1 MVTLGEAGRSA
12 TSTYRGIRA
21 IQRMV
26 HLRAI
31 LTDIRYRAVVEAI
44 NPGQRRDEPTPP
56 EVAQSAKILCDE
68 LDHTPVP
75 GERTRGIIR
84 ATARATREHVVLG
97 VRFPEWRH
105 GTNATFLNRCT
116 LWASK
121 AADGEKG
128 AEALDMIGVERTP
141 QREALFGAR
150 FAAAVQGLLLEPR
163 GMSDGQEA
171 VRVDLANEI
180 QHGISDEARLARYRL
195 MQDGVNAFAAGL
207 GTFVTSYLGFSQPLQ
222 DALEF
227 GGASFAVAASVGVAR
242 QLGIQFLG
250 EKQIEARR
258 QAKYWLFSLQAWMV
272 GYVVWGRDAMG
283 AGEYQGLDQLV
294 YIARALGEK
303 KAEIPE
309 LPRDQQ
315 IQEDLALLI
324 ENSERA
330 ADGELTSALMR
341 LQGVLRWRSEQ
352 LGPAIGNLVALVQS
366 IPDSGEDP
374 HMPVALPNGGAGP
387 PLLPGARTNPDPDPD
402 PVRGPGPGRGG
413 PDS

>member
-1 MVTLGEAGRSA
+1 MATLGDAGRSA
-12 TSTYRGIRA
+12 TSTYRGVRA
-21 IQRMV
+21 IQRMM

-44 NPGQRRDEPTPP
+44 HPHRRRDEPTPP
-56 EVAQSAKILCDE
+56 EVAQSARIICDE

-75 GERTRGIIR
+75 GERTRGFLR
-84 ATARATREHVVLG
+84 ATTRLTREHVVQG
-97 VRFPEWRH
+97 VRFPEWRR
-105 GTNATFLNRCT
+105 GMNATFLNRCT
-116 LWASK
+116 AWASN
-121 AADGEKG
+121 AAASEKG
-128 AEALDMIGVERTP
+128 TEALDLIGQERTS
-141 QREALFGAR
+141 QRNALFGAR

-163 GMSDGQEA
+163 GMSEGQEA
-171 VRVDLANEI
+171 VRIDLANEI

-222 DALEF
+222 DAVEF
-227 GGASFAVAASVGVAR
+227 GGASFGVGAGVALAR

-250 EKQIEARR
+250 EKQTEARR
-258 QAKYWLFSLQAWMV
+258 QAKYWLFSLHAWMV
-272 GYVVWGRDAMG
+272 GYVVWGRDAVG

-303 KAEIPE
+303 QAEIPE

-315 IQEDLALLI
+315 IQEDLVLLI
-324 ENSERA
+324 ENAERA

-352 LGPAIGNLVALVQS
+352 LGPAIGNLVSLVQS

-374 HMPVALPNGGAGP
+374 HSPVALPNAGDGR
-387 PLLPGARTNPDPDPD
+387 PLLPGARSSPDPDQVPE
-402 PVRGPGPGRGG
+402 PGR
-413 PDS
+413 DSS

>member
-12 TSTYRGIRA
+12 TSTYRGMRA
-21 IQRMV
+21 VQRIL
-26 HLRAI
+26 HQRAI
-31 LTDIRYRAVVEAI
+31 LADIRYRAVVEAI
-44 NPGQRRDEPTPP
+44 HPDQRRDEPTPP
-56 EVAQSAKILCDE
+56 EVAQSARILCDE
-68 LDHTPVP
+68 LDHTAVP
-75 GERTRGIIR
+75 GEQTRGILR
-84 ATARATREHVVLG
+84 ATARATRKHVVLG
-97 VRFPEWRH
+97 LRFPEWRR
-105 GTNATFLNRCT
+105 GTNSMFLSRCA
-116 LWASK
+116 LWAAK
-121 AADGEKG
+121 AAAGEKG
-128 AEALDMIGVERTP
+128 AEALDMIGLERTP
-141 QREALFGAR
+141 RREALFGAR

-163 GMSDGQEA
+163 GTSEAQEA

-180 QHGISDEARLARYRL
+180 QHGLSDEARLARYRL

-207 GTFVTSYLGFSQPLQ
+207 GTFVTSYLGFSQPVQ

-227 GGASFAVAASVGVAR
+227 GGASFAVAAGVGVAR

-272 GYVVWGRDAMG
+272 GYVVWGRDAVG
-283 AGEYQGLDQLV
+283 AGEYQGLDQLI
-294 YIARALGEK
+294 YIARALSEK
-303 KAEIPE
+303 RAEIPE
-309 LPRDQQ
+309 LPRDQD
-315 IQEDLALLI
+315 IQEDLVLLI

-374 HMPVALPNGGAGP
+374 HAPVALPPNGGAGP
-387 PLLPGARTNPDPDPD
+387 PLLPGARTAPD
-402 PVRGPGPGRGG
+402 PVREPGPGTAR

>member
-1 MVTLGEAGRSA
+1 MVTLGDAGRSA
-12 TSTYRGIRA
+12 TSTYRGVRA
-21 IQRMV
+21 IQRML

-31 LTDIRYRAVVEAI
+31 LTDIRYKAVVEAI
-44 NPGQRRDEPTPP
+44 HPRQRRDEPTPP
-56 EVAQSAKILCDE
+56 EIAQSARIICDE

-75 GERTRGIIR
+75 GERTRGVLR
-84 ATARATREHVVLG
+84 ATARATREHVVQG

-105 GTNATFLNRCT
+105 GMNATFLNRCT

-121 AADGEKG
+121 AAAGEKG
-128 AEALDMIGVERTP
+128 AEALDLIGLERTP

-163 GMSDGQEA
+163 GTSEGQEA

-180 QHGISDEARLARYRL
+180 LHGISDEARLARYRL

-207 GTFVTSYLGFSQPLQ
+207 GTFVTSYLGFHQPLQ
-222 DALEF
+222 DALELS
-227 GGASFAVAASVGVAR
+227 GASFGVGASVALAR
-242 QLGIQFLG
+242 QLGIRFLG
-250 EKQIEARR
+250 EKQLEARR

-272 GYVVWGRDAMG
+272 GYVVWGRDAVG

-294 YIARALGEK
+294 YIARALKEK
-303 KAEIPE
+303 QAEIPE
-309 LPRDQQ
+309 LPRDQD

-366 IPDSGEDP
+366 IPDSDEDP
-374 HMPVALPNGGAGP
+374 HAPALPNGGAGP
-387 PLLPGARTNPDPDPD
+387 PVLPGARTDPDA
-402 PVRGPGPGRGG
+402 VAEPGPGRGG
-413 PDS
+413 SGS